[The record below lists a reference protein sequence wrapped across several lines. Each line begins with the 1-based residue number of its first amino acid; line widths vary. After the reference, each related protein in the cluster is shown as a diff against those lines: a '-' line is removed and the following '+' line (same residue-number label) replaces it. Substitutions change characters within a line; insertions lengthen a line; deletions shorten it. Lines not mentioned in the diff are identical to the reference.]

1 MIKKGI
7 TLILFLLTSKLAI
20 CQTGYPKIVV
30 FENDTVVAITKV
42 QMKKMNNLHLH
53 YEECKE
59 TNTLLESTLDS
70 CKAVFAIYDTML
82 INLKDQRII
91 LQEGAKESKKVI
103 SQMVELDEK
112 KNKKIRNL
120 TLQNKL
126 LKAGGILTLAAA
138 AIFMII

>member
-1 MIKKGI
+1 
-7 TLILFLLTSKLAI
+7 LAI

-53 YEECKE
+53 YQECKE

-82 INLKDQRII
+82 INLKDQRNI

-112 KNKKIRNL
+112 KNKKIQNL
-120 TLQNKL
+120 SAQNKALKIGGAIL
-126 LKAGGILTLAAA
+126 LGITAL
-138 AIFMII
+138 FYII

>member
-1 MIKKGI
+1 M
-7 TLILFLLTSKLAI
+7 TSKLAI

-53 YEECKE
+53 YQECKE

-82 INLKDQRII
+82 INLKDQRNI

-112 KNKKIRNL
+112 KNKKIQNL
-120 TLQNKL
+120 SAQNKALKIGGAIL
-126 LKAGGILTLAAA
+126 LGITAL
-138 AIFMII
+138 FYII